1 MSEAAS
7 TKLPLQPGNAS
18 VRSAKPRTLQEA
30 VALALDKRSGSR
42 WPVSVAD
49 TVNAVRTVMPDCDLT
64 DDELADLVAIASL
77 ERGLSITFDRDLLQ
91 ADEREAAFA

>member
-7 TKLPLQPGNAS
+7 TKPPLQPKNAS
-18 VRSAKPRTLQEA
+18 VRRKPRTLQEA
-30 VALALDKRSGSR
+30 VGSALDKRAGSL

-49 TVNAVRTVMPDCDLT
+49 TVNAVRTAMPDCDLT

-77 ERGLSITFDRDLLQ
+77 ERGLSVTFDRDLLQ
-91 ADEREAAFA
+91 ADKREAEFA